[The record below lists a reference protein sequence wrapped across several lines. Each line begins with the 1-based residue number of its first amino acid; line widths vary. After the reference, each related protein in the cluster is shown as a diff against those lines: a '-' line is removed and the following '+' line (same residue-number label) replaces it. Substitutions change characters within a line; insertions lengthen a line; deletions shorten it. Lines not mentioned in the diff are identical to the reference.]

1 MKQMPFIS
9 AMKNYFGIK
18 SGQTSLEFMAE
29 IKALT
34 AEDREWFKANLPKVG
49 YEIVAA

>member
-1 MKQMPFIS
+1 MKQLTLIA
-9 AMKNYFGIK
+9 AMRDYFGILPGK
-18 SGQTSLEFMAE
+18 TSMDFMAE

-34 AEDREWFKANLPKVG
+34 AADRDWFKANLPNVG